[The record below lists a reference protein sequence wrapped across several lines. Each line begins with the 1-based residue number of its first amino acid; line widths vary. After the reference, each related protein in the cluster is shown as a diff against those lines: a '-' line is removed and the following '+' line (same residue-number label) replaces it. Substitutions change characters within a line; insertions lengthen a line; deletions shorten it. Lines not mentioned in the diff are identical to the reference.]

1 MKFDFKKNISIPAW
15 GVMLSFSIVI
25 LCLAISL
32 FMGVYMLTRGQT
44 PSSGQSGN
52 VTVATAESGDEA
64 DQQTTGEK
72 EPQGGLLG
80 VIPGD
85 EDSKSED
92 PVSSEDDTEKTTE
105 ETASL
110 DGRVEQLLN
119 AMSVEE
125 KVYQMFIVTPEELV
139 DNAVS
144 CVTVSGDTTKKYI
157 EQRPVG
163 GVIYFTQN
171 LESAQQTTDM
181 ISKLQEYAGASNQGI
196 GLFVAVDEE
205 GGRVA
210 RVASKLGTTTH
221 PAMSY
226 FGDGN
231 DPESLE
237 AVYGVGAD
245 IAKDIRQFGFN
256 LDFAPVA
263 DVNIDPNN
271 ELGDRIFSKDP
282 QVVSDLSAQFVKGLQ
297 DNGVSATLKHFPGL
311 GAANANTHNSSF
323 VRINRTLE
331 ELRAEEF
338 KAFKGGVDAGA
349 DFVML
354 GHQIVSAAGDET
366 PSDLS
371 SVVVGDWLR
380 DELGYNGIVVT
391 DAQNMGAITQVYSSE
406 QAAVKA
412 IQAGV
417 DIVLMP
423 ANFSS
428 AYNGVLN
435 AVKNGTISEDRL
447 DESVRRILTVK
458 EKHGL
463 I

>member
-1 MKFDFKKNISIPAW
+1 MKFDLKKNVSVPAW
-15 GVMLSFSIVI
+15 GLLVGFCIVI
-25 LCLAISL
+25 LCLSFSL
-32 FMGVYMLTRGQT
+32 FMGVYMLTHNQRESAV
-44 PSSGQSGN
+44 PSGN
-52 VTVATAESGDEA
+52 VTVATGDGMQ
-64 DQQTTGEK
+64 DDSRQPTGETN
-72 EPQGGLLG
+72 PQGGLLG

-85 EDSKSED
+85 EADSKAPAAEGTD
-92 PVSSEDDTEKTTE
+92 EVPTDNTPVP
-105 ETASL
+105 
-110 DGRVEQLLN
+110 DGRVEQLL
-119 AMSVEE
+119 AEMSVED
-125 KVYQMFIVTPEELV
+125 KVYQMFIVTPEALV
-139 DNAVS
+139 NNEVS
-144 CVTVSGDTTKKYI
+144 CVTVSGETTKKYI

-171 LESAQQTTDM
+171 LEDTQQTTDM
-181 ISKLQEYAGASNQGI
+181 ISKLQEYAGASNDGI
-196 GLFVAVDEE
+196 GLFIAVDEE

-210 RVASKLGTTTH
+210 RAASKLGTTKH
-221 PAMSY
+221 PAMSF

-231 DPESLE
+231 DPDAPQ
-237 AVYGVGAD
+237 AVYDAGAD
-245 IAKDIRQFGFN
+245 IAQDIRQFGFN

-271 ELGDRIFSKDP
+271 ELGDRIFSSDP
-282 QVVSDLSAQFVKGLQ
+282 QLVSDLSAQFVKGLQ

-323 VRINRTLE
+323 VRINRTIE

-338 KAFKGGVDAGA
+338 KAFKGGVDAGS
-349 DFVML
+349 DFIML

-366 PSDLS
+366 PSS
-371 SVVVGDWLR
+371 MSAVVVGDWLR
-380 DELGYNGIVVT
+380 GELGYQGIIVT
-391 DAQNMGAITQVYSSE
+391 DAQNMGAITQVYTSE

-417 DIVLMP
+417 DVVLMP
-423 ANFSS
+423 ADFQS
-428 AYNGVLN
+428 AYNGVLS
-435 AVKNGTISEDRL
+435 AVKNGTIPEERL